1 MQESIHG
8 VRDRMQRIEAEIQTM
23 KQPTAAVEPERHTR
37 WLTNLQKLMKE
48 FREDLGQLQNQI
60 EKNHPGITDDTQ
72 ETPIARA
79 RNIHPHPGPAPT
91 TPKKRPGPGT

>member
-23 KQPTAAVEPERHTR
+23 KQPTAAVEQ
-37 WLTNLQKLMKE
+37 NQ
-48 FREDLGQLQNQI
+48 LGQLQSQA

>member
-37 WLTNLQKLMKE
+37 WL
-48 FREDLGQLQNQI
+48 GQLQNQLGQLQSQA